1 MRAAVLREAPG
12 DLVVEEADVADPGPH
27 EVRIANAAAGLCHS
41 DLHFMD
47 GTYPW
52 ILPAVLGHESAGVV
66 EAVGEDVTYVAP
78 GDHVITCVS
87 VFCGE
92 CEQCLGGR
100 PALCSSPSVRPP
112 AGAPPRLTLR
122 SGEPLSQFSD
132 LGSFAEELL
141 VHERAVVK
149 IPRDVPLDRAAL
161 VGCGV
166 ITGVGAVFNTAQVRP
181 GTTVAVV
188 GCGGIGLN
196 CVQGARIAGALRVI
210 AVDVQPWKLELAT
223 TFGATDVVD
232 AGAGDPV
239 AQVRELTGGGV
250 DYSFEAI
257 GTKGT
262 VEQVY
267 AMARPGGTATV
278 IGMVPLGTKVEIE
291 GADFLSER
299 RLLGCLMGSNRFR
312 TEMPRILELYRQ
324 GRLLLDELVTSRISL
339 DGLNAAAAEL
349 RAGSIARSVV
359 VFPT

>member
-1 MRAAVLREAPG
+1 
-12 DLVVEEADVADPGPH
+12 
-27 EVRIANAAAGLCHS
+27 
-41 DLHFMD
+41 
-47 GTYPW
+47 
-52 ILPAVLGHESAGVV
+52 
-66 EAVGEDVTYVAP
+66 
-78 GDHVITCVS
+78 
-87 VFCGE
+87 
-92 CEQCLGGR
+92 
-100 PALCSSPSVRPP
+100 
-112 AGAPPRLTLR
+112 
-122 SGEPLSQFSD
+122 
-132 LGSFAEELL
+132 
-141 VHERAVVK
+141 
-149 IPRDVPLDRAAL
+149 

-166 ITGVGAVFNTAQVRP
+166 TTGIGAVFNTAQVRP

-196 CVQGARIAGALRVI
+196 CVQGARIAGALRIV
-210 AVDVQPWKLELAT
+210 AVDVQPWKLELAA
-223 TFGATDVVD
+223 TFGATDLVD
-232 AGAGDPV
+232 AGGGDPV

-312 TEMPRILELYRQ
+312 IEMPRILELYRQ
-324 GRLLLDELVTSRISL
+324 GRLKLDELITSRIAL

-349 RAGSIARSVV
+349 REGSVARSVV
-359 VFPT
+359 VF

>member
-12 DLVVEEADVADPGPH
+12 ELVVEEVRVAAPGPH

-47 GTYPW
+47 ATYPW

-66 EAVGEDVTYVAP
+66 EEVGDQVSYVKR
-78 GDHVITCVS
+78 GDHVVTCVS

-92 CEQCLGGR
+92 CDRCLSGR
-100 PALCSSPSVRPP
+100 PALCASPAVRHP
-112 AGAPPRLTLR
+112 ADAPPRLTAPD
-122 SGEPLSQFSD
+122 GEPVSQFSD

-149 IPRDVPLDRAAL
+149 IPDHIPLDRAAL

-166 ITGVGAVFNTAQVRP
+166 TTGIGAVLNTAEVRP

-196 CVQGARIAGALRVI
+196 CVQGARLAGALRVV
-210 AVDVQPWKLELAT
+210 AVDVQPWKLELAA
-223 TFGATDVVD
+223 TFGATDLVD

-278 IGMVPLGTKVEIE
+278 IGMVPLGTKVELE

-299 RLLGCLMGSNRFR
+299 RLQGCLMGSNRFR
-312 TEMPRILELYRQ
+312 IEMPRILELYSQ
-324 GRLLLDELVTSRISL
+324 GRLKLDELITARIPL
-339 DGLNAAAAEL
+339 EGLNAAAAEL
-349 RAGSIARSVV
+349 REGSVARSVV
-359 VFPT
+359 VF

>member
-12 DLVVEEADVADPGPH
+12 DLVVEEVEVAAPGPH
-27 EVRIANAAAGLCHS
+27 EVRIANTAAGLCHS

-47 GTYPW
+47 GSYPW

-66 EAVGEDVTYVAP
+66 EAVGDDVTYVQP

-92 CEQCLGGR
+92 CDQCLSGR
-100 PALCSSPSVRPP
+100 PALCASPAVRHP
-112 AGAPPRLTLR
+112 AGAPPRLTTGD
-122 SGEPLSQFSD
+122 GEPLSQFSE

-149 IPRDVPLDRAAL
+149 IPDDVPLDRAAL

-166 ITGVGAVFNTAQVRP
+166 TTGIGAVFNTAQVRP

-196 CVQGARIAGALRVI
+196 CVQGARIAGALRVV
-210 AVDVQPWKLELAT
+210 AVDVQPWKLELAAS
-223 TFGATDVVD
+223 FGATDLVD
-232 AGAGDPV
+232 ASAGDPV

-278 IGMVPLGTKVEIE
+278 IGMVPLGTKVELE

-312 TEMPRILELYRQ
+312 IEMPRILELYRQ
-324 GRLLLDELVTSRISL
+324 GRLKLDELITSRIAL

-349 RAGSIARSVV
+349 REGSVARSVV
-359 VFPT
+359 VF

>member
-12 DLVVEEADVADPGPH
+12 ELVIEEVAVASPGPH

-52 ILPAVLGHESAGVV
+52 MLPAVLGHESAGVV
-66 EAVGEDVTYVAP
+66 EAVGEEVTYVSP
-78 GDHVITCVS
+78 GDHVVTCVS

-92 CEQCLGGR
+92 CDQCLTGHPGR
-100 PALCSSPSVRPP
+100 CSNPAVRRSPND
-112 AGAPPRLTLR
+112 PPRLTLD
-122 SGEPLSQFSD
+122 GEPLSQFSE
-132 LGSFAEELL
+132 LGSFAEEML

-149 IPRDVPLDRAAL
+149 ISPDIPLDRAAL
-161 VGCGV
+161 VGCAV
-166 ITGVGAVFNTAQVRP
+166 ITGVGAVFNTARVEP
-181 GTTVAVV
+181 GSTVAVV

-210 AVDVQPWKLELAT
+210 AVDTIPAKLELAT
-223 TFGATDVVD
+223 TFGATDVVN
-232 AGAGDPV
+232 AASGDPV
-239 AQVRELTGGGV
+239 SQVRELTSGGV
-250 DYSFEAI
+250 DFSFEAI
-257 GTKGT
+257 GTKAT

-291 GADFLSER
+291 GVDFLSER

-312 TEMPRILELYRQ
+312 IDMPRILELYRQ
-324 GRLLLDELVTSRISL
+324 GRLKLDELVSARITL

-349 RAGSIARSVV
+349 RRGTTARSVV
-359 VFPT
+359 VF